1 MDQAFNYLKANKLE
15 TEADYGYAGVG
26 GTCKYNAAKGVTND
40 RSYTDVQVNNQAQLE
55 AAVNHGPVSVAIEAD
70 KAVF

>member
-1 MDQAFNYLKANKLE
+1 MDNAFNYLKANKLE
-15 TEADYGYAGVG
+15 TESDYGYAGVG
-26 GTCKYNAAKGVTND
+26 GACKYNAAKGVTND
-40 RSYTDVQVNNQAQLE
+40 RSYTDVTVNNQAQLE